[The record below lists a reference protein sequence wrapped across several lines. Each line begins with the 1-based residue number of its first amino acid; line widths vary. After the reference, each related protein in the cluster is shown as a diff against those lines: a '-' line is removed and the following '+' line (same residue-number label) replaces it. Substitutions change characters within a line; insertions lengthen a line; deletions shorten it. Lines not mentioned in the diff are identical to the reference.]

1 MYNFHR
7 YNFSKNPCIERI
19 SHWKNRLLNS
29 YFGPSMKKMITVH
42 ISSVKFKLS
51 NFLLNPSKLVKPEET
66 EVCQYL
72 LLFTLIMDSHM
83 TQCPRTDL
91 NKRSLPRPKT
101 TTAWK
106 LIPYRSKIT
115 KNWNPPRWVP
125 LHRIFKNRFLL
136 IQKQLY
142 IEYIQTHFT

>member
-1 MYNFHR
+1 
-7 YNFSKNPCIERI
+7 
-19 SHWKNRLLNS
+19 
-29 YFGPSMKKMITVH
+29 MKKMITVH

-101 TTAWK
+101 TTA
-106 LIPYRSKIT
+106 
-115 KNWNPPRWVP
+115 
-125 LHRIFKNRFLL
+125 
-136 IQKQLY
+136 
-142 IEYIQTHFT
+142 